1 MFTMMNSA
9 RIMVGIQGLGLAEK
23 AFQISLGFAKERLQ
37 SRSLTGPQKPNEKA
51 DPILVHPDVR
61 RMISQQ
67 KVFLEGAR
75 CMAYWTGMHLDLSEK
90 HPDEKVREEADDLVQ
105 IMTPIIKSYLTDDG
119 YFSTDQALQSMGGA
133 GFTQDWEVEQ
143 LLRDGRIARI
153 YEGTN
158 GIQALDLVGRKLM
171 IKGGRLPRTYFKKMN
186 EMVSELSN
194 QQHVKH
200 CEALL
205 ATLQGSLMWLA
216 ANASKDAEEAGAAA
230 TPMLKLFAITSM
242 AVMWATMANV
252 AKQKQGDGAYTEN
265 FYQGKLKAADHFFRS
280 VHAQADYFKADIE
293 AGKSTL
299 MAFEDN
305 EF

>member
-1 MFTMMNSA
+1 MNSA

-23 AFQISLGFAKERLQ
+23 AFQISLGFAKDRLQ
-37 SRSLTGPQKPNEKA
+37 GRSLAGPKQPDEKA
-51 DPILVHPDVR
+51 DSILVHPDVR

-90 HPDEKVREEADDLVQ
+90 HPDEKVREESDDLVQ

-119 YFSTDQALQSMGGA
+119 YFSTDQALQSMGGS

-171 IKGGRLPRTYFKKMN
+171 IKGGRLPRTYFKKMK
-186 EMVSELSN
+186 EMVSELTN
-194 QQHVKH
+194 KDHAKE

-205 ATLQGSLMWLA
+205 ATLQGSLMWLM
-216 ANASKDAEEAGAAA
+216 ANASKDTEEAGAAA
-230 TPMLKLFAITSM
+230 TPMLKLFALTSM
-242 AVMWATMANV
+242 SVMWATMANV
-252 AKQKQGDGAYTEN
+252 ATQKKGDGAYTDI
-265 FYQGKLKAADHFFRS
+265 FYQGKLKAADHFFRT
-280 VHAQADYFKADIE
+280 AQAQAALFKADIE
-293 AGKSTL
+293 SGKSTL
-299 MAFEDN
+299 MAFAEN